1 MRWAEPRPPRGRD
14 AVAGLMPGYDKESER
29 TYDDRSATF
38 MAILGAVLIDAA
50 IIGLFVFIT
59 WLAQATS

>member
-1 MRWAEPRPPRGRD
+1 M
-14 AVAGLMPGYDKESER
+14 AGLMPGYDKESER